1 GAGSRDP
8 RRAKWGQSNGPQ
20 QQQQPQQH
28 PTGSQYSPQGGGQR
42 RGGPSGWQASNN
54 PGNYNS
60 YNPGGNP
67 NGGNTNNNNPGWINN
82 NNNNGHFINGSP
94 NFNYNNRPM
103 FNRATSLGGGVSNAP
118 QGPGNNNINGPPYSG
133 APRTYREHLAAKAKQ
148 QEMQRQLEANEK
160 QRQHE
165 AAEKQRQLEAAEK
178 QRQLEADEK
187 QRQLE
192 AAEKQRQLDA
202 AAAAEKKR
210 KLQEAEK
217 QLDDGQAVAAPSR
230 MESDNV
236 QLDTSYRNV
245 VLTGTTNKKLDFK
258 IPKKA
263 SLEKVS
269 RTNEVRSQNSDKTN
283 KCEESIGVDNNNSEE
298 QSSSKSNKTNKSS
311 KSHKVAKTVHF
322 DKEKS
327 DSAEK
332 VPKSD
337 KTVDKEKADKSKK
350 VVRVDKADT
359 DKTDN
364 SDGKH
369 NSCSAAKKNKSE
381 NKKDEDVDET
391 SNKPETPEKEKTK
404 HSSNDKSPAE
414 KSNSTEN
421 KEKKKPT
428 ADNTD
433 NVENEPPSVVETHE
447 QQLANKK
454 SEVESAD
461 SDQMSA
467 KRNRSQSKHPKGSK
481 STASPTRKD
490 DEPQETAVEDDPVPT
505 VAQPNVEQN
514 AEHHAI
520 ECKQEKVGS
529 EGMPK
534 LPKLKVVLGP
544 NAHAMV
550 VIPSDAINTT
560 KSPLKE
566 MPELKRILKRRKSM
580 MPTASKPLVDKS
592 ELFGGVSLNYEDL
605 VDHRREQQQLNASD
619 EVTAEKIEVA
629 QSSQQ
634 RVNRN
639 LAIMFEKTSDNCSI
653 STQNIL
659 AGKRR
664 SRLNEL
670 TLNETQLSRN
680 VFNPPTI
687 RPKRD
692 SSKAAANA
700 DSPKRKRGRPR
711 KDPDESPDKPVNQ
724 PAAKAAVPPALA
736 SDAENLLPPPPKK
749 KSKRSELEKLN
760 DDIAQMYY
768 ANDVIHAT
776 GRRACSAQRRG
787 SSTSSSISN
796 STSAEFAPYI
806 RNVARRGRHYE
817 AGRGFN
823 RAAFKAQQVLRRK
836 TNKKLRV
843 RVARCAQ
850 LEHMLKESK
859 KENNSA
865 RTKNATCLV
874 KNVNPEWHSQSSAVT
889 SCVIC
894 AQEVRFAMSHYV
906 QHHGEFYGA
915 RLPPNELENLRAGK
929 LTRPIYRTN
938 GSLPKYNHVCV
949 FCQKQLEIANTSWVE
964 HYARHTGEFKFQCSS
979 CKSPRYRQHEGDQ
992 HVLKCK
998 PGARLIA
1005 LPSYR
1010 RTLPVVIYVCRL
1022 CNFCQLS
1029 QQNLKKHLQVH
1040 HEISEPT
1047 QMDLNQQLTIYTTEN
1062 VPAANSKAA
1071 AKRLIARHKSEMAKL
1086 NKKKQSPTSKTNPK
1100 VRTKPISK
1108 KAKTEPPEQA
1118 NSQPVTEQ
1126 QKESMGSVTLGMPP
1140 TRPDE
1145 EQLLVI
1151 NECKLEQ
1158 SDYLQSSSQAERV
1171 KDTTMPPVEAESDSD
1186 VDVEEVPEVAQQPEP
1201 EKEVEQ
1207 PQQVEQQVEQQAQVA
1222 IEQADEEMSESQPDA
1237 NQDLDQQQT
1246 SEQNI
1251 EQQQVLGVDVDMGV
1265 EQEPHVE
1272 EQKENELEPDEE
1284 EELTSEQ
1291 RRKGS
1296 CSSNKSLFRNFNKF
1310 CNKLK
1315 SRGSRSST
1323 SSSTNSIGSA
1333 SGSNVK
1339 GKPSNSPDHSSL
1351 ECEVPELN
1359 SQPEVIVDLPSA
1371 PTVSPSETEIIP
1383 IQYMICVQNV
1393 AFRLRGSPTLKP
1405 AYYCRV
1411 PDCLFLFSNEIE
1423 GLENHFTRSHPSLRW
1438 NGSCTECSLPVKEV
1452 PDNLSI
1458 REELQHMALVHVAE
1472 IVAPKPPEPAVEVAP
1487 PEPVLPKLRV
1497 RRFTGDRLVPEAEQA
1512 IGIESEA
1519 VPREPIDENTTLRSL
1534 LLAQSRPPSHQQQQ
1548 LNAAGV
1554 GEFLCAKTPPT
1565 TVDVPDVI
1573 NRDSELGL
1581 QINHVY
1587 SLADTSIPLITGETV
1602 PLPVATNDDFVIT
1615 QSLTQNYE
1623 GPIPAEI
1630 NISIEHRPTS
1640 SPPRKDRTQIAG
1652 NRFRCMAPNC
1662 NYCSHT
1668 VMCIR
1673 EHMKF
1678 HSFSF
1683 GPKDYLQC
1691 SYCTHVGKDV
1701 DEYVQHGVLQ
1711 HGLASREELQ
1721 EPNLSTSVALSQRI
1735 RDVLKE
1741 RRAPLALSTSAATA
1755 SDTNQ
1760 TIILTTLDEAT
1771 TNVAEANNNTL
1782 YACPFKGCNVNLTE
1796 EAFVNHVRYHKSSN
1810 PNAGPLICKFCSQMF
1825 EKPIALRSHLQH
1837 MHHRHEYFCSIC
1849 LETTVDQRLMLQH
1862 VRAVHNSEFQKL
1874 NCQQHFLDLTAA
1886 FDGVAMPKCWVS
1898 AMEQPFAQK
1907 QMEDFLSRLIE
1918 ELRLRRTNNK
1928 LIYRPSEM
1936 HLIAKTHGGGQGQ
1949 LHCGECQHLTY
1960 SKDLYNHLLQHREL
1974 AVRLAYPPEEAI
1986 PDVRQ
1991 PNQQE
1996 LVTTVEA
2003 STSAQ
2008 SVAQPNAGEV
2018 ELPIA
2023 PVAGRQIVVTPRFHF
2038 VRKEVRYKCGVPD
2051 CGQHFDTE
2059 LGLSQHLSTQHSY
2072 GDGFKCPHCRYE
2084 DHLLILE
2091 KVLEHLKYHK
2101 RYVYQCGACS
2111 SFAPKRSLI
2120 DRHIHIKHASKL
2132 GADVDVIIHKRDD
2145 LTMHTKLAA
2154 VRWFKSLNLP
2164 HTSTDEWFCN
2174 LCHAVLATEQ
2184 QMIGHT
2190 AVAHQRMY
2198 QYCCP
2203 YCDFGYKDLTRIIN
2217 HIRRSHASKRI
2228 QPLQCYLRIK
2238 CKNRQTLGFICNTC
2252 HETTN
2257 SLHKMSNHCLQVHL
2271 NRFQYKCRHCDF
2283 GHTQHRPVAAHMTQE
2298 HPGLPGLPIQQFDR
2312 LSNDMPDDDFWNLA
2326 QIFSSKGHVEPP
2338 EAIASNNQAQAIQ
2351 IFEPIELS
2359 SDEEDDQTNN
2369 AASAQKQYEFAC
2381 SHCTETRHNIDE
2393 LRSQHWA
2400 IKHPEHPFY
2409 FCVQP
2414 QLCCPVCYGFK
2425 GSAKALL
2432 EEHLPNV
2439 HHRRTLVA
2447 CDVRQMRECGY
2458 CDKTYKEW
2466 PELVQHMT
2474 IEAHLA
2480 NDLKNLTDGELN
2492 ELIEMGSTENEYY
2505 QCNLCRVLMPSSVA
2519 IAQHGT
2525 VEHSDAE
2532 DTFSF
2537 RLVKNTIIYHC
2548 SFCMYASVDELE
2560 TLRHMLDHCKRFGT
2574 CHLCAEHLNSGFD
2587 EYIQHC
2593 YSSHRDQVDNFDVIH
2608 PYDDLKKFLM
2618 QVLYQFQNGLII
2630 SKSSLRDT
2638 RFSHERA
2645 IHQLYNELR
2654 SKAAKPPIPRMLFSQ
2669 LQSRN
2674 VTATLQLNTTTT
2686 STPTTMPRIQ
2696 QRRKTLNPNDMQQ
2709 LFTQQQQQQ

>member
-1 GAGSRDP
+1 MSDTGDDVIEVNGDSAYSRAKLQQLRASAPFVRTLVTTFKHKMTKEQWKKLNMLSELLESENMSSAMFARCMESKLTNIETMINKLKSKYEPLLHPTEVIVIDDEQPSTSTSAWRNANEANKGKTQEASTCATATSSTDAKTNAFNEISTAVKETIPLNFGSIASQKCRANPPAPSPELTTVQDDLLERRSTAATIVDREPERLVAAEISAPTPDFERRSNPPKPTKPNLGLEPSLAARFPDIDSTIGSRRVDYVRISPRNTQTQLATLPKSTVFVRRPTVVPVPTADAETQRRSNPPAHAALEEASKKLAALTATPETTPVSPSDCTDPRGRRGSYATQIPPKASVSPIQSSAKGPTTSWPRKENIPVKKFPLPQSIPVFGSPSGSSAKSTTHTSPPTTKSIRVIGSAANINNNREHNVNLNMPNALHGSINLNYLSPGNVDGIANGFNNAQEALSTRRYGNLNGAGSRDP
-8 RRAKWGQSNGPQ
+8 RRAKWGQSNGPL

-42 RGGPSGWQASNN
+42 RGDPSGWQTYHN

-60 YNPGGNP
+60 YNPGG
-67 NGGNTNNNNPGWINN
+67 GNNNNSNPGWNN
-82 NNNNGHFINGSP
+82 NNNNNTHFINGCP
-94 NFNYNNRPM
+94 NFNYNNRLM
-103 FNRATSLGGGVSNAP
+103 FNRATSLGGGESNAP

-148 QEMQRQLEANEK
+148 QEMQRQLGAAEK
-160 QRQHE
+160 QRQIE
-165 AAEKQRQLEAAEK
+165 AAEKQRQI
-178 QRQLEADEK
+178 
-187 QRQLE
+187 E
-192 AAEKQRQLDA
+192 AAEKQRQLD

-217 QLDDGQAVAAPSR
+217 LLDDGQAVAAPSR
-230 MESDNV
+230 SESDNV
-236 QLDTSYRNV
+236 PLDTSNRNV

-269 RTNEVRSQNSDKTN
+269 RRNDVRVQNSYKTN
-283 KCEESIGVDNNNSEE
+283 TCEESIDVVNNNSEE

-311 KSHKVAKTVHF
+311 KCHKVAKTVHF

-337 KTVDKEKADKSKK
+337 KTVDKENADKSKK
-350 VVRVDKADT
+350 VVRVDKADS

-364 SDGKH
+364 SDAKH
-369 NSCSAAKKNKSE
+369 GSCSAAKKNKSE

-391 SNKPETPEKEKTK
+391 PNKPETSENEKTK
-404 HSSNDKSPAE
+404 HSSKDKSPAE
-414 KSNSTEN
+414 KSNSSEN
-421 KEKKKPT
+421 KEKKKSM

-447 QQLANKK
+447 QQSANKK

-461 SDQMSA
+461 SQQMSA
-467 KRNRSQSKHPKGSK
+467 
-481 STASPTRKD
+481 
-490 DEPQETAVEDDPVPT
+490 
-505 VAQPNVEQN
+505 N
-514 AEHHAI
+514 ALA
-520 ECKQEKVGS
+520 
-529 EGMPK
+529 
-534 LPKLKVVLGP
+534 
-544 NAHAMV
+544 
-550 VIPSDAINTT
+550 SDAINTT

-580 MPTASKPLVDKS
+580 MPTASKALVDKL
-592 ELFGGVSLNYEDL
+592 ELFGGVSLNYEDV
-605 VDHRREQQQLNASD
+605 VDHRREQQQLNAND
-619 EVTAEKIEVA
+619 EVAAEKIKVA

-639 LAIMFEKTSDNCSI
+639 LAIMFQKTSDNCSI

-664 SRLNEL
+664 SQLNE
-670 TLNETQLSRN
+670 
-680 VFNPPTI
+680 
-687 RPKRD
+687 
-692 SSKAAANA
+692 
-700 DSPKRKRGRPR
+700 
-711 KDPDESPDKPVNQ
+711 
-724 PAAKAAVPPALA
+724 PAAKTAV
-736 SDAENLLPPPPKK
+736 ENLFPPPPKK
-749 KSKRSELEKLN
+749 RSRRSELERLN

-768 ANDVIHAT
+768 ANDVIRAT
-776 GRRACSAQRRG
+776 GRRACSAQRCG
-787 SSTSSSISN
+787 SST
-796 STSAEFAPYI
+796 TP
-806 RNVARRGRHYE
+806 
-817 AGRGFN
+817 
-823 RAAFKAQQVLRRK
+823 
-836 TNKKLRV
+836 TKKLRV

-850 LEHMLKESK
+850 L
-859 KENNSA
+859 
-865 RTKNATCLV
+865 
-874 KNVNPEWHSQSSAVT
+874 Q
-889 SCVIC
+889 
-894 AQEVRFAMSHYV
+894 
-906 QHHGEFYGA
+906 
-915 RLPPNELENLRAGK
+915 
-929 LTRPIYRTN
+929 
-938 GSLPKYNHVCV
+938 
-949 FCQKQLEIANTSWVE
+949 QL
-964 HYARHTGEFKFQCSS
+964 
-979 CKSPRYRQHEGDQ
+979 
-992 HVLKCK
+992 LKCTK
-998 PGARLIA
+998 TA
-1005 LPSYR
+1005 
-1010 RTLPVVIYVCRL
+1010 
-1022 CNFCQLS
+1022 NM
-1029 QQNLKKHLQVH
+1029 
-1040 HEISEPT
+1040 PT
-1047 QMDLNQQLTIYTTEN
+1047 
-1062 VPAANSKAA
+1062 ANIKAS
-1071 AKRLIARHKSEMAKL
+1071 AKRLIARHKSEIAKL
-1086 NKKKQSPTSKTNPK
+1086 NKKKQSPKSKTNPK
-1100 VRTKPISK
+1100 VRIRPISNN
-1108 KAKTEPPEQA
+1108 AKTEPPEQA
-1118 NSQPVTEQ
+1118 NSQPVTA
-1126 QKESMGSVTLGMPP
+1126 SDMPP

-1158 SDYLQSSSQAERV
+1158 NEYLQSSPQAERV
-1171 KDTTMPPVEAESDSD
+1171 KGATIPPAEAESDSD
-1186 VDVEEVPEVAQQPEP
+1186 VDVEVKLDVDDTSSPKLEVSIAISATPIPRELLANESDAEEDPLSAAGELIRNVEQEEVAQQPEP

-1222 IEQADEEMSESQPDA
+1222 IEQADEEMSESQPDG
-1237 NQDLDQQQT
+1237 NQDLDQQHT

-1251 EQQQVLGVDVDMGV
+1251 EQQQVLDVDVDMGV
-1265 EQEPHVE
+1265 EQKMHVE
-1272 EQKENELEPDEE
+1272 EQKENELEPDED
-1284 EELTSEQ
+1284 EELASEQ
-1291 RRKGS
+1291 RLKGS
-1296 CSSNKSLFRNFNKF
+1296 RSSNKSLFRNFNKI
-1310 CNKLK
+1310 CNKLM
-1315 SRGSRSST
+1315 SRGSRSS
-1323 SSSTNSIGSA
+1323 SNTNSIGSA
-1333 SGSNVK
+1333 SGSNIK
-1339 GKPSNSPDHSSL
+1339 GKPSNSPDYSSL
-1351 ECEVPELN
+1351 ESEVPELN

-1371 PTVSPSETEIIP
+1371 PTVWPSETEVIP

-1393 AFRLRGSPTLKP
+1393 AFRLRSSPTLKP

-1458 REELQHMALVHVAE
+1458 REELRHMVLVHVDE

-1487 PEPVLPKLRV
+1487 PKPVLPKLRV
-1497 RRFTGDRLVPEAEQA
+1497 RRFAGDRLVPEAEQV
-1512 IGIESEA
+1512 IEIEPEA
-1519 VPREPIDENTTLRSL
+1519 VPREPVVENTTLRSL
-1534 LLAQSRPPSHQQQQ
+1534 LLTQSRLPSHQQQQ

-1581 QINHVY
+1581 QINDVY
-1587 SLADTSIPLITGETV
+1587 SLADTSIPLITGVTV
-1602 PLPVATNDDFVIT
+1602 PLPDDYVIS
-1615 QSLTQNYE
+1615 QSLIQNYE
-1623 GPIPAEI
+1623 GPIPTEI
-1630 NISIEHRPTS
+1630 NISIEPRLTG

-1691 SYCTHVGKDV
+1691 SYCSHVGKDV

-1721 EPNLSTSVALSQRI
+1721 EPNA
-1735 RDVLKE
+1735 D
-1741 RRAPLALSTSAATA
+1741 
-1755 SDTNQ
+1755 
-1760 TIILTTLDEAT
+1760 
-1771 TNVAEANNNTL
+1771 
-1782 YACPFKGCNVNLTE
+1782 
-1796 EAFVNHVRYHKSSN
+1796 
-1810 PNAGPLICKFCSQMF
+1810 
-1825 EKPIALRSHLQH
+1825 
-1837 MHHRHEYFCSIC
+1837 
-1849 LETTVDQRLMLQH
+1849 
-1862 VRAVHNSEFQKL
+1862 
-1874 NCQQHFLDLTAA
+1874 
-1886 FDGVAMPKCWVS
+1886 
-1898 AMEQPFAQK
+1898 
-1907 QMEDFLSRLIE
+1907 
-1918 ELRLRRTNNK
+1918 
-1928 LIYRPSEM
+1928 
-1936 HLIAKTHGGGQGQ
+1936 
-1949 LHCGECQHLTY
+1949 
-1960 SKDLYNHLLQHREL
+1960 
-1974 AVRLAYPPEEAI
+1974 
-1986 PDVRQ
+1986 
-1991 PNQQE
+1991 
-1996 LVTTVEA
+1996 
-2003 STSAQ
+2003 
-2008 SVAQPNAGEV
+2008 EV
-2018 ELPIA
+2018 ELPISPA
-2023 PVAGRQIVVTPRFHF
+2023 KLPVAGRQMVVKPLFQF

-2059 LGLSQHLSTQHSY
+2059 LGLSQHLSTQHSC
-2072 GDGFKCPHCRYE
+2072 GDCFKCPHCHYVN
-2084 DHLLILE
+2084 HFLTLE

-2101 RYVYQCGACS
+2101 RYVYQCGACR
-2111 SFAPKRSLI
+2111 SFAPERSII
-2120 DRHIHIKHASKL
+2120 DHHIHIKHAKL
-2132 GADVDVIIHKRDD
+2132 GEDVDVIIHKRDD
-2145 LTMHTKLAA
+2145 LTMHTKLAE
-2154 VRWFKSLNLP
+2154 VRWFKSLYQP
-2164 HTSTDEWFCN
+2164 RTSTDEWFCN
-2174 LCHAVLATEQ
+2174 LCHAVLATKH

-2203 YCDFGYKDLTRIIN
+2203 YCEYGYKDLMKIVN
-2217 HIRRSHASKRI
+2217 HIRCSHASKRI
-2228 QPLQCYLRIK
+2228 QPLRCYLRIK
-2238 CKNRQTLGFICNTC
+2238 CKNRQAGFICNTC
-2252 HETTN
+2252 HAATYT
-2257 SLHKMSNHCLQVHL
+2257 LYKMGNHCLQMHL
-2271 NRFQYKCRHCDF
+2271 NRFRYKCRHCDF
-2283 GHTQHRPVAAHMTQE
+2283 GHTKHRPVAAHMTQE

-2312 LSNDMPDDDFWNLA
+2312 LSNDMLDDDFWNMA

-2338 EAIASNNQAQAIQ
+2338 EAIASNNHAHAIQ

-2359 SDEEDDQTNN
+2359 SDEEDDLTNN

-2381 SHCTETRHNIDE
+2381 SHCTETCHNIDE

-2400 IKHPEHPFY
+2400 IKHLDHPF
-2409 FCVQP
+2409 FFSVQP

-2432 EEHLPNV
+2432 EEHFPNV
-2439 HHRRTLVA
+2439 HHHRTLVA

-2505 QCNLCRVLMPSSVA
+2505 QCNLCRVLLPSSVA

-2532 DTFSF
+2532 ETFSF

-2593 YSSHRDQVDNFDVIH
+2593 YSSHCDQVDNFDVIH

-2638 RFSHERA
+2638 RFSHERV
-2645 IHQLYNELR
+2645 IQQLYNELR

-2669 LQSRN
+2669 L
-2674 VTATLQLNTTTT
+2674 
-2686 STPTTMPRIQ
+2686 PRIH
-2696 QRRKTLNPNDMQQ
+2696 QRRKTFNHNNLQQ
-2709 LFTQQQQQQ
+2709 LLPQHQHQQLAARHVNKPNVIWHTSFTGKSNQSFPAEAAANPADFLDGRRSPQAAAHSATHRQATQHLCGPRPNVFSQTSLLGINIEP